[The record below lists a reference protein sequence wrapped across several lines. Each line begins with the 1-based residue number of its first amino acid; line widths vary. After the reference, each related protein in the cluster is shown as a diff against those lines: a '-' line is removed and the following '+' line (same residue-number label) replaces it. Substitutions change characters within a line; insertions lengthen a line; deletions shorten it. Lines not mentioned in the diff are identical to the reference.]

1 MFCSFLTIN
10 KLQNIS
16 SSSIFKDK
24 VVRIKCFNGSRPKYF
39 NTPKVYTTDAHQN
52 HFRLILAPSHHFAIY
67 CNSLNWSN
75 SKNFLHP
82 FKIID
87 KSSLLHFYYY
97 VQKLFLYCGKIF
109 SLWNIFYLL
118 FLTEH
123 FISRPS
129 LVLNPCFNSSMLSV
143 TYFIC

>member
-109 SLWNIFYLL
+109 SLWNIFFSPFSYGTLYQQ
-118 FLTEH
+118 TP
-123 FISRPS
+123 ISFEPM
-129 LVLNPCFNSSMLSV
+129 F
-143 TYFIC
+143 

>member
-16 SSSIFKDK
+16 ILSIFKDK

-39 NTPKVYTTDAHQN
+39 HTPKAYTTDAHQN
-52 HFRLILAPSHHFAIY
+52 YFLLILAPSHHFAIY

-82 FKIID
+82 LKIID
-87 KSSLLHFYYY
+87 KSSLLHFYFYA
-97 VQKLFLYCGKIF
+97 QKPFF
-109 SLWNIFYLL
+109 VLWKNLL
-118 FLTEH
+118 TVEH
-123 FISRPS
+123 FFSPFSYGTLYQQTLIGFEPM
-129 LVLNPCFNSSMLSV
+129 F
-143 TYFIC
+143 